1 MLNEHKTIA
10 AALSEILPT
19 YYELFTDSSTPMPC
33 ITYREMR
40 NLVDIQSDRVG
51 YSIVGY
57 YIKVWA
63 EDVATIQDTSQSIDD
78 AMRPLGYTRTNS
90 NELVVGRQIEKILTY
105 EAIGF
110 EDFREV

>member
-1 MLNEHKTIA
+1 MLNEHKNIA

-19 YYELFTDSSTPMPC
+19 YYELFTDSNTPMPC
-33 ITYREMR
+33 ITYMEET
-40 NLVDIQSDRVG
+40 NAVDIQSDRIG
-51 YSIVGY
+51 YSVVGY

-63 EDVATIQDTSQSIDD
+63 QDAGTIQDTAQSIDD
-78 AMRPLGYTRTNS
+78 TMRALGYTRTNS

-105 EAIGF
+105 EAYGF